1 MVWRGEWA
9 ALAAAFLWAAMSR
22 VYASWGHIFAPLLLN
37 WLKGVMALGMFAL
50 TLAARGESWPAV
62 PAATWVGLILSGIL
76 GIGIGDTAFFA
87 ALNTLG
93 VQRTL
98 LMDTLSPVL
107 VTLLAWLT
115 LSESVQP
122 VRLLGVGLTVTGVA
136 LVVTERPVSVR
147 EKFHLWPGL
156 AWGLLFSLS
165 QATGVVLSRWALI
178 ASPITPLW
186 STTIRLTAGVLVLS
200 WGLRQ
205 PVCARGWWAIR
216 KQPAWLL
223 SIGGTAF
230 LSTYAGI
237 WLQQTA
243 LKWAPAG
250 IAQTLS
256 STSPLFA
263 LLLAWGF
270 GERVSRRA
278 WLGVALAIGGCA
290 WLFQGT

>member
-1 MVWRGEWA
+1 MLWHGEWA
-9 ALAAAFLWAAMSR
+9 ALAAAFLWAATSR
-22 VYASWGHIFAPLLLN
+22 MYAGWGTLFAPLLLN
-37 WLKGVMALGMFAL
+37 WLKGVTALGMFVL
-50 TLAARGESWPAV
+50 TLAVRRESWPV
-62 PAATWVGLILSGIL
+62 VSGETWLGLALSGIL

-107 VTLLAWLT
+107 VTLLAWVT
-115 LSESVQP
+115 LGESVRP
-122 VRLLGVGLTVTGVA
+122 VQLLGVGLTVTGVA

-147 EKFHLWPGL
+147 EKFHFWPGL
-156 AWGLLFSLS
+156 AWGLVFSLS
-165 QATGVVLSRWALI
+165 QATGVVLSRWALS
-178 ASPITPLW
+178 ASPVTPLW
-186 STTIRLTAGVLVLS
+186 STTIRLAAGVAVLS
-200 WGLRQ
+200 LGVRR

-216 KQPAWLL
+216 KQPTWLL
-223 SIGGTAF
+223 SIAGTAF

-263 LLLAWGF
+263 LLLAWGW
-270 GERVSRRA
+270 GERVSWRA
-278 WLGVALAIGGCA
+278 WLGVALAIAGCA

>member
-1 MVWRGEWA
+1 
-9 ALAAAFLWAAMSR
+9 MSR
-22 VYASWGHIFAPLLLN
+22 VYAGWGKVFAPLLLN
-37 WLKGVMALGMFAL
+37 WLKGVMALGMFVL
-50 TLAARGESWPAV
+50 TLALRGESWPV
-62 PAATWVGLILSGIL
+62 LSWETWLGLALSGVL

-87 ALNTLG
+87 ALNSLG

-107 VTLLAWLT
+107 VTLVAWLV
-115 LSESVQP
+115 LGEG
-122 VRLLGVGLTVTGVA
+122 VRPLQLGGIGLTVTGVA
-136 LVVTERPVSVR
+136 LVVTERPVTVR
-147 EKFHLWPGL
+147 ERFHLWPGL

-165 QATGVVLSRWALI
+165 QALGVVLSRWALA
-178 ASPITPLW
+178 ASPVTPLW
-186 STTIRLTAGVLVLS
+186 STTVRLAAGVAVLS
-200 WGLRQ
+200 LGVRR

-216 KQPAWLL
+216 KRPAWLL

-250 IAQTLS
+250 IVQTLS

-263 LLLAWGF
+263 LLLAWVW
-270 GERVSRRA
+270 GERVSYRS
-278 WLGVALAIGGCA
+278 WLGVALAISGCA
-290 WLFQGT
+290 WLFQGA